1 MEVQGRDKEIALMEQ
16 LLESDRSEF
25 LALYGRRRVG
35 KTYLIDQLYGN
46 KMVFAMSG
54 LHDATLPEQL
64 QNFSQAFQSST
75 KQITPTPKNWLEAFH
90 ILIQHIEK
98 IKRPSKKVVFIDEL
112 PWLSTARS
120 GFLSSIEHFWN
131 SWASKRKDI
140 LLVVCGSAASWM
152 IQNIVRNKGGLHN
165 RITQTIRLLPFTLG
179 ETEKLLK
186 SNGIKLSQY
195 QMAQIYMV
203 TGGIPYYLMSVK
215 RGQSVPQI
223 INNLCFNKD
232 ALLAKEFDYLFE
244 SLFGNGQNHLA
255 IINAL
260 AEKNIGLTRT
270 EILKKSK
277 LPNAGSTTRLLDEL
291 EESGFIGKYTPFEKK
306 SKDALYRIADPY
318 TLFYYKF
325 IKSTK
330 TTSNTYLS
338 ISQTASWPIWQGL
351 AFENICLYHIPQIKD
366 KLGISGVNTLQAS
379 WIKKGNKLVQGAQI
393 DMLIDRDDAIINVC
407 EAKFSQDAFVIE
419 KEYAKKLQTKLS
431 VFKQNIKSK
440 KSVFL
445 VFISTTGVQK
455 NEYYFDLVQNE
466 VKLTDLFAD
475 AK

>member
-1 MEVQGRDKEIALMEQ
+1 M
-16 LLESDRSEF
+16 
-25 LALYGRRRVG
+25 
-35 KTYLIDQLYGN
+35 
-46 KMVFAMSG
+46 
-54 LHDATLPEQL
+54 
-64 QNFSQAFQSST
+64 
-75 KQITPTPKNWLEAFH
+75 
-90 ILIQHIEK
+90 
-98 IKRPSKKVVFIDEL
+98 DEL

-291 EESGFIGKYTPFEKK
+291 EESGFIGKYTLLKE
-306 SKDALYRIADPY
+306 
-318 TLFYYKF
+318 
-325 IKSTK
+325 IK
-330 TTSNTYLS
+330 
-338 ISQTASWPIWQGL
+338 G
-351 AFENICLYHIPQIKD
+351 C
-366 KLGISGVNTLQAS
+366 
-379 WIKKGNKLVQGAQI
+379 
-393 DMLIDRDDAIINVC
+393 
-407 EAKFSQDAFVIE
+407 FV
-419 KEYAKKLQTKLS
+419 S
-431 VFKQNIKSK
+431 
-440 KSVFL
+440 
-445 VFISTTGVQK
+445 
-455 NEYYFDLVQNE
+455 DC
-466 VKLTDLFAD
+466 
-475 AK
+475 